1 MTTSPEQVVRVLI
14 VEDNPAD
21 VYITRLALAKEM
33 NFEAVVVDDGAP
45 AITYLN
51 SEPPYES
58 TPTPDLVI
66 LDLNLKTI
74 DGLQVLRWIRAKP
87 DLLRLPVV
95 VLSSFPPD
103 AQHDA
108 AAQASCY
115 IQKPGTLDEY
125 IAIGRVIR
133 QCLEEAQGPAQ
144 K

>member
-1 MTTSPEQVVRVLI
+1 MMANPDQVVRVLI

-33 NFEAVVVDDGAP
+33 KFEAVVLDDGAP

-51 SEPPYES
+51 SEPPYEGS
-58 TPTPDLVI
+58 PTPDLVI

-87 DLLRLPVV
+87 NLVRLPVI

-103 AQHDA
+103 AQHDV

-115 IQKPGTLDEY
+115 IQKPGSLDEY
-125 IAIGRVIR
+125 MGIGRVIR
-133 QCLEEAQGPAQ
+133 ECFEEAQGPPGT
-144 K
+144 